1 MENLRGR
8 YRIDPSPYSASSII
22 TNSFSAHVMEVL
34 HQVVNER
41 VSFLNE
47 QIKPQNKPLVNQAF
61 EIQIETLRNA
71 ARN

>member
-1 MENLRGR
+1 
-8 YRIDPSPYSASSII
+8 
-22 TNSFSAHVMEVL
+22 MEVL
-34 HQVVNER
+34 HQVINER